1 MKIDESISQLAEKL
15 DAWFDGILPLLD
27 SNDTVAQSKA
37 LAQGAG
43 ILNEFGRFKEEG
55 IAVLNVLL
63 NRQDNADDRVVA
75 SLVQGFV
82 FGVQLLGALY
92 ELGDTDGGN
101 RVADLVRDVVR
112 KLDAIEPGGDNLAAL
127 LDHPDDLV
135 RVYAGQYLINRMPE
149 RVVPVLRSID
159 EKNDGSHAT
168 IRAMT
173 ILFPRDW
180 EQKQKERSAG
190 KK

>member
-15 DAWFDGILPLLD
+15 DAWVDRLLPLLE
-27 SNDTVAQSKA
+27 SSDTAAQSKA
-37 LAQGAG
+37 LAEGVG
-43 ILNEFGRFKEEG
+43 ILNELDRLKEEG
-55 IAVLNVLL
+55 IAALNALL
-63 NRQDNADDRVVA
+63 NRQDNTDGRVA
-75 SLVQGFV
+75 FLVQGFG

-92 ELGDTDGGN
+92 ELGDIDGGN
-101 RVADLVRDVVR
+101 KVADVVRDVVR
-112 KLDAIEPGGDNLAAL
+112 KLDAMEPGGVSLATL
-127 LDHPDDLV
+127 LDHPDDVV
-135 RVYAGQYLINRMPE
+135 RVYAGQYLIDRMPE

-180 EQKQKERSAG
+180 EQKEKERG
-190 KK
+190 TRD